1 MENKFR
7 IGDVVCFLNV
17 KENYFMVG
25 LLCSD
30 KNKNEYTLFDD
41 YNKIYHCGKVEKIHI
56 SESEISYD
64 IQTYSAISYDN
75 IQTELYP
82 KKLFKEVHEC
92 YVFDTKENAKEYFFK
107 TVNDNLVAIKEW
119 CEYKKLEDV

>member
-1 MENKFR
+1 MENKFGV
-7 IGDVVCFLNV
+7 GDAVYFLDV

-56 SESEISYD
+56 SESGISYD
-64 IQTYSAISYDN
+64 IQTYN
-75 IQTELYP
+75 CNLYP
-82 KKLFKEVHEC
+82 MELFKEVYEC
-92 YVFDTKENAKEYFFK
+92 YVFDSKKNAKDYFFK
-107 TVNDNLVAIKEW
+107 TINSNLGAIKEW
-119 CEYKKLEDV
+119 CENNKLEDV